1 MKLIYR
7 IIIRI
12 ALMLTVVLGAWAVF
26 FYIAVIDEV
35 NDEVD
40 DSLEDYS
47 ETIIIRA
54 LAGEELPSKN
64 NGSNNQYYLR
74 KVSKEYADE
83 REDICYKDSMVY
95 IVEKEETE
103 PARILTTLFKDD
115 EGQYYELTVSTPT
128 IEKDDLKDAMLGW
141 IIFLYIVLLLTIL
154 IVCIWIFHRSMKP
167 LYNLLRWLDAY
178 RIGRPN
184 RPLKNETQITEF
196 RKLNEAAIRNA
207 ERSEHIFEQQ
217 KQFIGNAS
225 HEMQTPLAICRNRL
239 EMLMEDD
246 SLSEAQLE
254 ELIKTHQT
262 LEHITKLNKSLLL
275 LSKID
280 NGQFSDTRTV
290 EFNSM
295 LKRYIE
301 DYKEAWV
308 FKSNNDEFIGTATAV
323 SSVAALHADKVSK
336 EEFKEA
342 MSIKK
347 RNRKV
352 AKAYI
357 KQTLTI
363 SPEEQYEN
371 YKAAYNSVEKDF
383 QADVKISK
391 MANTNMDKA
400 VRKKKEQKATANI
413 DLSIFLQKEN
423 EQEQELYLFETD
435 KILAQEALQ
444 QNKKIR
450 GSL

>member
-225 HEMQTPLAICRNRL
+225 HEMQTPWSI
-239 EMLMEDD
+239 
-246 SLSEAQLE
+246 SLS
-254 ELIKTHQT
+254 
-262 LEHITKLNKSLLL
+262 
-275 LSKID
+275 
-280 NGQFSDTRTV
+280 
-290 EFNSM
+290 
-295 LKRYIE
+295 
-301 DYKEAWV
+301 
-308 FKSNNDEFIGTATAV
+308 
-323 SSVAALHADKVSK
+323 
-336 EEFKEA
+336 
-342 MSIKK
+342 SI
-347 RNRKV
+347 NRCCYCPK
-352 AKAYI
+352 
-357 KQTLTI
+357 
-363 SPEEQYEN
+363 
-371 YKAAYNSVEKDF
+371 
-383 QADVKISK
+383 
-391 MANTNMDKA
+391 
-400 VRKKKEQKATANI
+400 
-413 DLSIFLQKEN
+413 
-423 EQEQELYLFETD
+423 
-435 KILAQEALQ
+435 
-444 QNKKIR
+444 
-450 GSL
+450 

>member
-141 IIFLYIVLLLTIL
+141 IIFLL
-154 IVCIWIFHRSMKP
+154 HRP
-167 LYNLLRWLDAY
+167 AAHHPDCLHLD
-178 RIGRPN
+178 ISP
-184 RPLKNETQITEF
+184 QH
-196 RKLNEAAIRNA
+196 EA
-207 ERSEHIFEQQ
+207 
-217 KQFIGNAS
+217 
-225 HEMQTPLAICRNRL
+225 
-239 EMLMEDD
+239 
-246 SLSEAQLE
+246 
-254 ELIKTHQT
+254 T
-262 LEHITKLNKSLLL
+262 L
-275 LSKID
+275 
-280 NGQFSDTRTV
+280 QP
-290 EFNSM
+290 
-295 LKRYIE
+295 
-301 DYKEAWV
+301 
-308 FKSNNDEFIGTATAV
+308 
-323 SSVAALHADKVSK
+323 AALAGCLQDRPSQSPF
-336 EEFKEA
+336 EE
-342 MSIKK
+342 
-347 RNRKV
+347 
-352 AKAYI
+352 
-357 KQTLTI
+357 
-363 SPEEQYEN
+363 
-371 YKAAYNSVEKDF
+371 
-383 QADVKISK
+383 
-391 MANTNMDKA
+391 
-400 VRKKKEQKATANI
+400 
-413 DLSIFLQKEN
+413 
-423 EQEQELYLFETD
+423 
-435 KILAQEALQ
+435 
-444 QNKKIR
+444 
-450 GSL
+450 